1 MIKQILPYLFSI
13 NVVLPDSPLKSLKS
27 YVFKGKKRCLLIDTG
42 FNRPECLASLK
53 EGIAE
58 LNLDMNKTDI
68 LITHCHAD
76 HSGLVGKIAAEN
88 SRIFMNALDHQLT
101 VDFIENGDLYWRE
114 IAEFNIREGFPVEEM
129 ERSMQMNPARNFA
142 AEQPFDA
149 IPLADNDVLRVGE
162 AELLAIATPGHTP
175 GHMCFYLEKEKIMLA
190 GDHVLFD
197 ITPNITTWKN
207 MPDSLEHY
215 LRSLRK
221 VRNYA
226 VETPLAAHRESNG
239 SWQGRIDEL
248 LLHHEQRLQNAC
260 DIVVQAESIHAYD
273 VASRMRWDIRAKNW
287 SDFPLGQKRFAV
299 GEAIAHLNYLV
310 DHNRLRRSEV
320 EGISYYSAV

>member
-1 MIKQILPYLFSI
+1 
-13 NVVLPDSPLKSLKS
+13 VVLPGSPLKSLKS
-27 YVFKGKKRCLLIDTG
+27 YVFKGKDRCLLIDTG

-53 EGIAE
+53 QGIAE

-68 LITHCHAD
+68 LITHCHSD
-76 HSGLVGKIAAEN
+76 HSGLVSKIAAEN
-88 SRIFMNALDHQLT
+88 SRIFMNALDHRIT
-101 VDFIENGDLYWRE
+101 IDFIENGDHYWRE
-114 IAEFNIREGFPVEEM
+114 IADFNIHEGFPAEEM
-129 ERSMQMNPARNFA
+129 ERSLQMNPARNFA
-142 AEQPFDA
+142 AEQSFAA
-149 IPLADNDVLRVGE
+149 IPVADNDVLRVGE
-162 AELLAIATPGHTP
+162 AELRAIATPGHTP

-197 ITPNITTWKN
+197 ITPNITAWKI

-221 VRNYA
+221 VRSYE
-226 VETPLAAHRESNG
+226 VKTPLAAHRESNG

-248 LLHHEQRLQNAC
+248 LLHHEQRLQNAY
-260 DIVVQAESIHAYD
+260 DIVAQAGSLHAYD
-273 VASRMRWDIRAKNW
+273 VASRMRWDIRARDW

-310 DHNRLRRSEV
+310 EDGRLRREEV
-320 EGISYYSAV
+320 DGINYYSTV